1 MPVDPETF
9 AANRAATER
18 IRSVAG
24 RLTDAD
30 LATPV
35 GEHWNPGVVFTH
47 LAFWDRR
54 VQLTLDA
61 SEAAGDV
68 VIVDVDV
75 AANDISLEVW
85 RLVPARAAAE
95 LAVREARAL
104 DDRLAACPPAL
115 LEAMLAA
122 RPRWVLRHLHRNEHL
137 DELEAALGAP
147 AGRA

>member
-18 IRSVAG
+18 IRSIAD

-30 LATPV
+30 LATHV
-35 GEHWNPGVVFTH
+35 GEHWTPGVVFTH

-61 SEAAGDV
+61 TEAAGKV

-85 RLVPARAAAE
+85 RLVPARAAAD
-95 LAVREARAL
+95 LADRTARAL
-104 DDRLAACPPAL
+104 DDRLATFPPEL
-115 LEAMLAA
+115 LDQVLTTT
-122 RPRWVLRHLHRNEHL
+122 PRWVRRHLHRNEHL
-137 DELEAALGAP
+137 DELEAALGA
-147 AGRA
+147 RAAH